1 MWRHST
7 PTIRLC
13 ASASTSQQPDS
24 AMTPLPRCVHRH
36 HHCQSP
42 RLRARAAP
50 PPLRHLPAGGTGS
63 TNQSRSHISDD
74 LRHFVYWSESSD
86 GRWMFKINLS
96 SIFFLFKKT
105 YVLKYFYLFMY
116 ECFFISVREF
126 IERTINSSTFL
137 NS

>member
-1 MWRHST
+1 MWRRST
-7 PTIRLC
+7 PTIRLR
-13 ASASTSQQPDS
+13 ASTSTSQRPDS
-24 AMTPLPRCVHRH
+24 AMTPLPRC
-36 HHCQSP
+36 
-42 RLRARAAP
+42 
-50 PPLRHLPAGGTGS
+50 GTGS

-105 YVLKYFYLFMY
+105 YVLKYFYLCMY